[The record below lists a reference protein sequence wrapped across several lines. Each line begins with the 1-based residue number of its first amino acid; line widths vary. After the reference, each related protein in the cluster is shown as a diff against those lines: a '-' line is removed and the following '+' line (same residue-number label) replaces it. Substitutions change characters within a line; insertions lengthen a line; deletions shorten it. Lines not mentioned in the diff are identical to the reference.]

1 MIECRGRMSS
11 WWEQRIGSGTENDK
25 IIHASLARNFH
36 QPHRWTDARQIP
48 RNIKHSMR
56 DSAPVF
62 GVEVEIVDYVM
73 DVNVGRSLASQ
84 AAGNQKVALIVR
96 RHFLTQKVVKRAQR
110 YVVLDGDLR
119 VYERIVALSQVSKHV
134 RLRVRFK

>member
-1 MIECRGRMSS
+1 
-11 WWEQRIGSGTENDK
+11 
-25 IIHASLARNFH
+25 
-36 QPHRWTDARQIP
+36 
-48 RNIKHSMR
+48 MR
-56 DSAPVF
+56 DSALVF
-62 GVEVEIVDYVM
+62 GEEVEIVDYVI